1 MAELPLPLP
10 LLSNTEEITSLCP
23 VCSPQEI
30 HQPANKANIERLYY
44 EGNIHRVHIFLE
56 MKQS

>member
-1 MAELPLPLP
+1 MAELPLLL

-23 VCSPQEI
+23 VCSPQDI

-44 EGNIHRVHIFLE
+44 EGNIDEENSGYVVF
-56 MKQS
+56 Q